1 MKRDVKAMFYE
12 NIPDILYH
20 YCSVSTFFS
29 IVNSKSL
36 WLCNGLNMNDKY
48 DSRYFE
54 IVASEWLQK
63 TGNQTNDVDEKLFCE
78 MCYATLLECPIERP
92 VPFISSFSDN
102 GDLLGQWIAYA
113 NKGTGVCIGFETAK
127 LLEYSV
133 DNPTSFLYP
142 FNEIKN
148 DDILLINVEY
158 NKEEIEN
165 TIERLFSMFYEIYLQ
180 NKEKANSLHEIAIL
194 FSGSVF
200 RDSALY
206 KHGGF
211 QEEHEW
217 RLISHCASY
226 FSGSKQI
233 KPGLN
238 NIEFACI
245 NENIKSHVTLDL
257 RKNWNDGLI
266 QNIVLGPR
274 FSGNEYDFEFFVNQ
288 NFINEIIVQQSKIPY
303 RG

>member
-1 MKRDVKAMFYE
+1 MFYK
-12 NIPDILYH
+12 NIPDTLYH
-20 YCSVSTFFS
+20 YCSIPTFFS

-36 WLCNGLNMNDKY
+36 WLCNGLNMNDEY

-63 TGNQTNDVDEKLFCE
+63 IGSQADNADEKSFCE

-133 DNPTSFLYP
+133 DNPASFLYP

-158 NKEEIEN
+158 NKEEIES
-165 TIERLFSMFYEIYLQ
+165 TIERLFSMFYEIYLKS
-180 NKEKANSLHEIAIL
+180 KEKANSLHEIAVL

-206 KHGGF
+206 KHDGF
-211 QEEHEW
+211 REEHEW

-266 QNIVLGPR
+266 RNIVLGPR

-288 NFINEIIVQQSKIPY
+288 NFINEIIIQQSKIPY

>member
-1 MKRDVKAMFYE
+1 MKGDIKTMFYE
-12 NIPDILYH
+12 NIPEILYH
-20 YCSVSTFFS
+20 YCSIPTFFS

-48 DSRYFE
+48 DSRYFQ

-63 TGNQTNDVDEKLFCE
+63 IGNQTDDADEKLFCE
-78 MCYATLLECPIERP
+78 MCYTILLNCSIERP
-92 VPFISSFSDN
+92 VPFIASFSDN
-102 GDLLGQWIAYA
+102 RDLLGQWIAYA
-113 NKGTGVCIGFETAK
+113 NKGTGVCIGFETEK

-133 DNPTSFLYP
+133 DNPASFLFP

-148 DDILLINVEY
+148 EDILLINVEY
-158 NKEEIEN
+158 RKEEIEN
-165 TIERLFSMFYEIYLQ
+165 TIERLFSMFYEIYRQ
-180 NKEKANSLHEIAIL
+180 SKEKANSLQEVAIL
-194 FSGSVF
+194 FSGSIF

-206 KHGGF
+206 KHVGF

-226 FSGSKQI
+226 FSDSIQI
-233 KPGLN
+233 NPGLN
-238 NIEFACI
+238 NIEFSCI
-245 NENIKSHVTLDL
+245 NENIKSHITLDL
-257 RKNWNDGLI
+257 RKNWNNGLI
-266 QNIVLGPR
+266 QSVVLGPQ

-288 NFINEIIVQQSKIPY
+288 NFTNEIIIQQSKIPY